1 MNGKV
6 LLVALMATAV
16 CASLTHAA
24 SHKRDL
30 NTRQKRSYGWLPSL
44 PSFLGG
50 GSKET
55 PAEEDEAVVENDI
68 QNEVPGPVPNVGPY
82 QDPNFIA
89 SIINNGRVINNQV
102 HYPIW
107 RVQKYN
113 GINLQPLPIS
123 LVHDPSA
130 VPTVQQT
137 AEQYIDDD
145 NLPPITEEVET
156 WLTPELVQMARQF
169 GVKDFSNVPSL
180 EDAMD
185 VLGTSSKDE
194 TIQAIKE
201 FAMTESG
208 RALIRDFVKGQNDKD
223 NEVAAS
229 EAVEQVE
236 DPDDPQKVMTAEF
249 ARAFQNTPYR
259 LIFDESDF
267 TGAGENY
274 EAQPTLMSTQYL
286 YPPLQ
291 AQLIQQLSGPLVGS
305 GPAQTEQESEAEDAE
320 DAEVETTTQA
330 NLFGRISQ
338 WTSFLNPFTNRQEI
352 PIPPVESELNYTENL
367 NNPENLNDEYIRN
380 QDTIKLPE
388 LPELPSLPQLP
399 GESQE
404 LPPLPEIH
412 IPTRYIS
419 PYSGNLQSNNGQYVR
434 VKLPLAGFNP
444 TPQYNIDPKYL
455 QYARN
460 QLNGQGVQII
470 PNVPSPYVQFAGGP
484 APVAQNP
491 IKIHHQ
497 IATNVAQPIAD
508 TTYVNQ
514 PIQVTRYAQPIQAS
528 QFAQPIQASQFVQP
542 IQVSRVPHPV
552 QVAQIPQKI
561 IINELLEEI
570 ENLSLPIYDPIPFT
584 PIVQAAVP
592 VQHVGQLPVVQD
604 ANYEVFRNAPRI
616 VDSNGAP
623 APPYTYEL
631 EGLPDSY
638 YVSPHANAV
647 YIQQEYELPAASE
660 IVERK
665 TTANDNIDA
674 EDSADNE
681 NDNEQRIHVEVLDE
695 QEEKEEQA
703 EQVEQDAERA
713 NKGEE
718 EIAIDINHS
727 NENNQSAQ
735 SQQSEEQKAIEIVE
749 ENVDD
754 DEKTDAIVESPS
766 NKMSIYERLR
776 PILKSAKA
784 PNEKRSV
791 PLYKRHTSHDQV
803 TGIEQRADPKSIDMV
818 PFTVRHMA
826 ESAKTTNTTDDKQ
839 E

>member
-30 NTRQKRSYGWLPSL
+30 NTRHKRSFSFL

-55 PAEEDEAVVENDI
+55 PAEEDEAVVENDV
-68 QNEVPGPVPNVGPY
+68 QNEVPGPVPMVGPY
-82 QDPNFIA
+82 QDPNFIKN
-89 SIINNGRVINNQV
+89 IINNGRVINNQV

-113 GINLQPLPIS
+113 GIHLQPLPIS

-130 VPTVQQT
+130 VQTVQQT
-137 AEQYIDDD
+137 TEQYIDDD

-156 WLTPELVQMARQF
+156 WLTPELIQMARQF

-180 EDAMD
+180 EDAMN
-185 VLGTSSKDE
+185 VLGTSNKDE

-201 FAMTESG
+201 FAKSEDG
-208 RALIRDFVKGQNDKD
+208 RSLIRDFVKGQEDKD

-229 EAVEQVE
+229 ETVEQVE

-249 ARAFQNTPYR
+249 IKAFQNTPYTYF
-259 LIFDESDF
+259 LDESD
-267 TGAGENY
+267 GAAENY
-274 EAQPTLMSTQYL
+274 EGQPTIMSAQYL

-291 AQLIQQLSGPLVGS
+291 AQLIQQLSGPAVGS
-305 GPAQTEQESEAEDAE
+305 GPAQTEEESEAENAD
-320 DAEVETTTQA
+320 VETTTQA
-330 NLFGRISQ
+330 SLFGRISQ

-367 NNPENLNDEYIRN
+367 NDSENLNDEHIQN
-380 QDTIKLPE
+380 QDTSKLPE
-388 LPELPSLPQLP
+388 LPELPSLPQWP
-399 GESQE
+399 GESQDSSQ
-404 LPPLPEIH
+404 LPEIH
-412 IPTRYIS
+412 IPNRYIS

-434 VKLPLAGFNP
+434 VRLPLAGFNP
-444 TPQYNIDPKYL
+444 TPQYAIDPKYL
-455 QYARN
+455 QFARN
-460 QLNGQGVQII
+460 QLNGQRVQII
-470 PNVPSPYVQFAGGP
+470 PNVQTQYVQYAGGP

-497 IATNVAQPIAD
+497 VATNVAQPIAD

-514 PIQVTRYAQPIQAS
+514 PIQAGQFVQPIQASQLAQPIQAS
-528 QFAQPIQASQFVQP
+528 QFAQ
-542 IQVSRVPHPV
+542 VSRVPHPL
-552 QVAQIPQKI
+552 QVAQIPQQI
-561 IINELLEEI
+561 IVNELVEEI
-570 ENLSLPIYDPIPFT
+570 ENLSLPIYEPIPFT
-584 PIVQAAVP
+584 TVVQNFA
-592 VQHVGQLPVVQD
+592 QLPVVPV
-604 ANYEVFRNAPRI
+604 ATSEVFRNAPRI
-616 VDSNGAP
+616 VDSHGAP
-623 APPYTYEL
+623 APPYTYEFD
-631 EGLPDSY
+631 GLPNSY
-638 YVSPHANAV
+638 YVSPHANSV

-674 EDSADNE
+674 EDSADNG
-681 NDNEQRIHVEVLDE
+681 NDNEQRIHVEVVDEDE
-695 QEEKEEQA
+695 QNEQE
-703 EQVEQDAERA
+703 EQVEQDDERA
-713 NKGEE
+713 NKSEE
-718 EIAIDINHS
+718 EITIDVNHN
-727 NENNQSAQ
+727 NENDQSAQ
-735 SQQSEEQKAIEIVE
+735 SQQSEEQKAIEIGE

-766 NKMSIYERLR
+766 NKMSIYESLR
-776 PILKSAKA
+776 PKILKSAKA

-803 TGIEQRADPKSIDMV
+803 KGVVQRADPKSIDMV

-826 ESAKTTNTTDDKQ
+826 ESAKTTNTTNDKP